1 MLPLLITFAF
11 LALVFVAVFALVVGG
26 HRFIIRRRLAMEDAA
41 RSRLSPTTGGPS
53 QAVLVRGEEQ
63 MSSLPMLNRILI
75 GKDLTPKLASSLR
88 QAGLTMTPGTFLLVI
103 AVSAGVGALL
113 GSFLGPLGT
122 VGGGVLG
129 VVLSRGWLRWRQH
142 RQISKFDN
150 QLPGAIDMLVSAR
163 KTGYSFH
170 VATNFLGQELS
181 PPLGPEF
188 ARIYEEQ
195 RLGIDPATA
204 LLGMQDRI
212 GSVEIKM
219 FVTALLIQRK
229 TGGNLGEVLTNT
241 ADVMRERLTI
251 RGQLETLTAEA
262 KWSGRLLALLPVL
275 VFFGLSWVAPD
286 FMKTLTQTSIGHL
299 MLSIAGTGVVI
310 GYFVMM
316 KIAKVDF

>member
-113 GSFLGPLGT
+113 GSFLGPLAM

-129 VVLSRGWLRWRQH
+129 VVLSRGWLHWRQH

-150 QLPGAIDMLVSAR
+150 QLPGAIDMLVSAL

-219 FVTALLIQRK
+219 FVTALLIPQ
-229 TGGNLGEVLTNT
+229 
-241 ADVMRERLTI
+241 
-251 RGQLETLTAEA
+251 
-262 KWSGRLLALLPVL
+262 
-275 VFFGLSWVAPD
+275 
-286 FMKTLTQTSIGHL
+286 
-299 MLSIAGTGVVI
+299 
-310 GYFVMM
+310 
-316 KIAKVDF
+316 

>member
-1 MLPLLITFAF
+1 MLPLVISFAF

-113 GSFLGPLGT
+113 GSFLGPLAM

-129 VVLSRGWLRWRQH
+129 VVLSRGWLHWRQH

-150 QLPGAIDMLVSAR
+150 QLPGAIDMLVSAL

-229 TGGNLGEVLTNT
+229 TGGNLSEVLTNT

>member
-113 GSFLGPLGT
+113 GSFLAPLAM

-129 VVLSRGWLRWRQH
+129 VVLSRGWLHWRQH

-150 QLPGAIDMLVSAR
+150 QLPGAIDMLVSAL

-229 TGGNLGEVLTNT
+229 TGGNLSEVLTNT

>member
-41 RSRLSPTTGGPS
+41 RSRLSPATGGPS

-150 QLPGAIDMLVSAR
+150 QLPGAIDMLVSAL

-286 FMKTLTQTSIGHL
+286 FMKTLTQTSIGHV

>member
-1 MLPLLITFAF
+1 MAGILITLAF
-11 LALVFVAVFALVVGG
+11 LALVFLAVFALIVGG
-26 HRFIIRRRLAMEDAA
+26 HRFIIRRRLAMQEAA
-41 RSRLSPTTGGPS
+41 RSRLSPTTGGSS
-53 QAVLVRGEEQ
+53 QAVLVRDEEPL
-63 MSSLPMLNRILI
+63 SALPVLDRVLSGM
-75 GKDLTPKLASSLR
+75 DLTPKLASSLR
-88 QAGLTMTPGTFLLVI
+88 QAGLTMTPGAFLLVI
-103 AVSAGVGALL
+103 AVSSGVGALF

-122 VGGGVLG
+122 IGGAVLG
-129 VVLSRGWLRWRQH
+129 VVLSRGWLNWRQH
-142 RQISKFDN
+142 RQINKFDN
-150 QLPGAIDMLVSAR
+150 QLPGAIDMLVSAL

-195 RLGIDPATA
+195 RLGIDPSTA

-299 MLSIAGTGVVI
+299 MLSIAAAGVVI

>member
-113 GSFLGPLGT
+113 GSFLGPLAM

-129 VVLSRGWLRWRQH
+129 VVLSRGWLHWRQH

-150 QLPGAIDMLVSAR
+150 QLPGAIDMLVSAL

-229 TGGNLGEVLTNT
+229 TGGNLSEVLTNT

>member
-150 QLPGAIDMLVSAR
+150 QLPGAIDMLVSAL

-286 FMKTLTQTSIGHL
+286 FMKTLTQTSIGHV

>member
-1 MLPLLITFAF
+1 MLSLLISLAF

-26 HRFIIRRRLAMEDAA
+26 HRFVIRRRLAMQEAA

-53 QAVLVRGEEQ
+53 QAVLVRAEEPL
-63 MSSLPMLNRILI
+63 SSLPMFNRILA
-75 GKDLTPKLASSLR
+75 GADLTPKLAASLR
-88 QAGLTMTPGTFLLVI
+88 QAGLAIKPGTFLLVI
-103 AVSAGVGALL
+103 AVSSGVGALL
-113 GSFLGPLGT
+113 GSILGPLGM
-122 VGGGVLG
+122 VGGGILG
-129 VVLSRGWLRWRQH
+129 VVLSRGWLHWRQH
-142 RQISKFDN
+142 RQINKFDN
-150 QLPGAIDMLVSAR
+150 QLPGAIDMLVSAL

-275 VFFGLSWVAPD
+275 VFFGLSWIAPD
-286 FMKTLTQTSIGHL
+286 FMKTLTQTSIGHM
-299 MLSIAGTGVVI
+299 MLSFAAAGVVC

>member
-113 GSFLGPLGT
+113 GSFLGPLAM

-129 VVLSRGWLRWRQH
+129 VVLSRGWLHWRQH

-150 QLPGAIDMLVSAR
+150 QLPGAIDMLVSAL

-286 FMKTLTQTSIGHL
+286 FMKTLTQTSIGHV

>member
-1 MLPLLITFAF
+1 MLPTLISLGF
-11 LALVFVAVFALVVGG
+11 LVFIFVAVFALVVGG
-26 HRFIIRRRLAMEDAA
+26 HRFIIRRRLAMQEAA
-41 RSRLSPTTGGPS
+41 RSRLSPVTGGPS
-53 QAVLVRGEEQ
+53 QAVLVREEEPL
-63 MSSLPMLNRILI
+63 SAVPVLNKILA
-75 GKDLTPKLASSLR
+75 GQNLTPKLAASLR
-88 QAGLTMTPGTFLLVI
+88 QAGLTMTPGAFLLVV
-103 AVSAGVGALL
+103 AVSAGLGALAGSLL
-113 GSFLGPLGT
+113 GILGT
-122 VGGGVLG
+122 IGGGVLG
-129 VVLSRGWLRWRQH
+129 VVISRGWLHWMQH
-142 RQISKFDN
+142 RQIAKFDN
-150 QLPGAIDMLVSAR
+150 QLPGAIDMLVSAL

-195 RLGIDPATA
+195 RLGIDPSTA

-262 KWSGRLLALLPVL
+262 KWSGRLLALLPVM

-286 FMKTLTQTSIGHL
+286 FMKTLTQTSIGHM
-299 MLSIAGTGVVI
+299 MLTAAATGVII

-316 KIAKVDF
+316 KIARVDF

>member
-1 MLPLLITFAF
+1 MLAVLISLGF
-11 LALVFVAVFALVVGG
+11 LAFVFVAVFALVVGG
-26 HRFIIRRRLAMEDAA
+26 HRFIIRRRLAMQEAA
-41 RSRLSPTTGGPS
+41 RSRLSTATGPS
-53 QAVLVRGEEQ
+53 QAVLVREEEPL
-63 MSSLPMLNRILI
+63 SAVPVLNKLLA
-75 GKDLTPKLASSLR
+75 GQTLTPKLAASLR
-88 QAGLTMTPGTFLLVI
+88 QAGLTMTPGAFLLVI
-103 AVSAGVGALL
+103 AVSAGLGGLAGSLL
-113 GSFLGPLGT
+113 GILGT
-122 VGGGVLG
+122 IVGGVLG
-129 VVLSRGWLRWRQH
+129 VVISRGWLHWMQH
-142 RQISKFDN
+142 RQIAKFDN
-150 QLPGAIDMLVSAR
+150 QLPGAIDMLVSAL

-195 RLGIDPATA
+195 RLGIDPSTA

-275 VFFGLSWVAPD
+275 VFFGLSWIAPD

-299 MLSIAGTGVVI
+299 MLTAAVTGVII

>member
-1 MLPLLITFAF
+1 MLPVLISLGF
-11 LALVFVAVFALVVGG
+11 LALVFFAVFALVIGG
-26 HRFIIRRRLAMEDAA
+26 HRFIMRRRLAMQEAA

-53 QAVLVRGEEQ
+53 QAVLVREEEPL
-63 MSSLPMLNRILI
+63 SALPVLNKILAGQDI
-75 GKDLTPKLASSLR
+75 TPKLASSLR
-88 QAGLTMTPGTFLLVI
+88 QAGLTMTPGAFLLVI
-103 AVSAGVGALL
+103 AVCAGVGALA
-113 GSFLGPLGT
+113 GSFLGILGT
-122 VGGGVLG
+122 IGGGVLG
-129 VVLSRGWLRWRQH
+129 VVISRGWLHWMQQ

-150 QLPGAIDMLVSAR
+150 QLPGAIDMLVSAL

-195 RLGIDPATA
+195 RLGIDPSTA

-275 VFFGLSWVAPD
+275 VFFGLSWIAPD

-299 MLSIAGTGVVI
+299 MLTGAATGCVI
-310 GYFVMM
+310 GYMVMM
-316 KIAKVDF
+316 KIARVDF

>member
-1 MLPLLITFAF
+1 
-11 LALVFVAVFALVVGG
+11 
-26 HRFIIRRRLAMEDAA
+26 
-41 RSRLSPTTGGPS
+41 
-53 QAVLVRGEEQ
+53 
-63 MSSLPMLNRILI
+63 
-75 GKDLTPKLASSLR
+75 
-88 QAGLTMTPGTFLLVI
+88 
-103 AVSAGVGALL
+103 VGALL
-113 GSFLGPLGT
+113 GSFLGPLAM

-129 VVLSRGWLRWRQH
+129 VVLSRGWLHWRQH

-150 QLPGAIDMLVSAR
+150 QLPGAIDMLVSAL

-229 TGGNLGEVLTNT
+229 TGGNLSEVLTNT

-286 FMKTLTQTSIGHL
+286 FMKTLTQTSIGHV